1 MFGASPAARLI
12 LIFIDRGARHPNGIR
27 RRRPLLRKK
36 GDIMQGLVLFISL
49 ADAIRAGY
57 QIVDQTPDGYVVRTK
72 TAAGWAMALI
82 RDPRNAAA
90 R

>member
-1 MFGASPAARLI
+1 
-12 LIFIDRGARHPNGIR
+12 
-27 RRRPLLRKK
+27 
-36 GDIMQGLVLFISL
+36 MQGLVLFISL